1 LNLWVAVGGAGR
13 SSGFATIGKDPEKQ
27 KQFIAALL
35 ELVTKEELNG
45 VDFDCEEFLSQ
56 QDFENYLGLIV
67 KVVGILRNAGI
78 KVSVAIHAGQHL
90 PLPLYLRVDR
100 INLMAYDLPGPYHA
114 LQANV
119 EKAVDSL
126 IQSGCP
132 AHKISLGI
140 PAYARHAHNPG
151 SVKTF
156 AEIIDAME
164 KEADLSDRFDGQ
176 IDWHGFKYDSPQ
188 AVRDKV
194 DYAKRK
200 GLGGVFFWELG
211 QDKQHASAA
220 GGLLLEAAARHA
232 YSARFAAYDDEL

>member
-1 LNLWVAVGGAGR
+1 
-13 SSGFATIGKDPEKQ
+13 
-27 KQFIAALL
+27 
-35 ELVTKEELNG
+35 
-45 VDFDCEEFLSQ
+45 
-56 QDFENYLGLIV
+56 LIV
-67 KVVGILRNAGI
+67 KAVGTLRNAGI
-78 KVSVAIHAGQHL
+78 KVSVAIHAGQQL
-90 PLPLYLRVDR
+90 PLPVYLRVDR
-100 INLMAYDLPGPYHA
+100 INLMAYDLPGPYHG

-126 IQSGCP
+126 TQSGCP
-132 AHKISLGI
+132 AHKVSLGI
-140 PAYARHAHNPG
+140 PTYARHTQNPG

-156 AEIIDAME
+156 AEIVDAME
-164 KEADLSDRFDGQ
+164 KETDLPAKFDDQ
-176 IDWHGFKYDSPQ
+176 NDWHGFRYDSPQ

-232 YSARFAAYDDEL
+232 DSARFAAHDDEL

>member
-1 LNLWVAVGGAGR
+1 
-13 SSGFATIGKDPEKQ
+13 
-27 KQFIAALL
+27 
-35 ELVTKEELNG
+35 
-45 VDFDCEEFLSQ
+45 LSQ
-56 QDFENYLGLIV
+56 QDVDNYLALIV
-67 KVVGILRNAGI
+67 KAVGTLHDVGI
-78 KVSVAIHAGQHL
+78 KVSVAIHADQNL
-90 PLPLYLRVDR
+90 PLKVYKKVDR

-114 LQANV
+114 LQADA

-140 PAYARHAHNPG
+140 PTYARHTQNPG
-151 SVKTF
+151 NVKTF

-164 KEADLSDRFDGQ
+164 KENDLSDTFDAQ
-176 IDWHGFKYDSPQ
+176 NDWNGFKYDSPQ

-194 DYAKRK
+194 DYAKQK

-232 YSARFAAYDDEL
+232 SSARFAANHNEL